1 MSPIIK
7 TQIIAVFEELAKELE
22 PQLKSM
28 SNFRIGKTGQ
38 TIENNYNKKYSQEYN
53 FYKVVDHSSKKDTI
67 DSLEMYLIERFHSLP
82 NCDNEQIGG
91 GDIME
96 SGIYIVYIVY
106 NKQK

>member
-1 MSPIIK
+1 M
-7 TQIIAVFEELAKELE
+7 FEELAKEFE

-28 SNFRIGKTGQ
+28 SNFKIGKTGQ
-38 TIENNYNKKYSQEYN
+38 NIVFKYNKKYSQEYS
-53 FYKVVDHSSKKDTI
+53 FFKVVSRSSKKDI
-67 DSLEMYLIERFHSLP
+67 IVSLEMYLIERFHRLP

-91 GDIME
+91 GDMME

>member
-22 PQLKSM
+22 PQLMLM

-38 TIENNYNKKYSQEYN
+38 TIVSKYNKKYSQEYK
-53 FYKVVDHSSKKDTI
+53 FFKVIDHSSKKDTI

-82 NCDNEQIGG
+82 NCDNEQIVG